1 MMVSPLARKECLFAV
16 GHVLHDTYRIERL
29 IGKGGMA
36 SVFEVTQLRLSKRF
50 ALKVI
55 TAPTAQSSEFML
67 RFRREA
73 EILAKLDHPNVV
85 SVTDFN
91 MTPAG
96 QPYLVMEL
104 LTGEDLAALLQR
116 VGALPPKVALSIF
129 LQAVAAL
136 EVAHAHGI
144 THRDL
149 KPANI
154 FLSSNGV
161 VPYFTKVLDFGI
173 AKSSQAQSSLVTD
186 HLVLMGTPA
195 YMAPEQARGNLAGVD
210 ARSDQFSLALVLYEM
225 LAGKAAFYRPG
236 EPPMNTIC
244 RIIVDDPPP
253 LADPAMNAAIMRAL
267 HKEPAERYPSLA
279 AMAAAVMAAS
289 AVPPEMIVVPERTE
303 RLRTSVPPP
312 PPVDSAS
319 SERKP
324 PSKPPA
330 KECAA
335 SEEKPATPPSFWK
348 AIPEPPPVP
357 PLVEPE
363 LQVQSSSES
372 TNSPAVPEAPPS
384 LLSNKSG
391 QLQTVNPI
399 PTTLRRRWVMGGGA
413 ALVLSVLVI
422 ASWPSPSKPDKQSG
436 GLVLVDLG
444 AATPSVLVKGATVRV
459 PDSGPREREPVKYL
473 ARPGPGE
480 PVGPRVIPRPPVR
493 RARPGVRV
501 KGFSGSSL
509 LVVQV
514 SNCLSKVLS
523 PQGLRDHVG
532 VALSVDVLPSTGPI
546 LLGGWM
552 DRQKRRQFEQ
562 CIGEAGIPIPRHADI
577 KIIEER

>member
-1 MMVSPLARKECLFAV
+1 MVSPLARKECLFAV

-236 EPPMNTIC
+236 EPPMSTIC

-289 AVPPEMIVVPERTE
+289 SVPPEMIVVPERTE
-303 RLRTSVPPP
+303 RMRTALPPL
-312 PPVDSAS
+312 SAEES
-319 SERKP
+319 AGSDRKP
-324 PSKPPA
+324 PGKPPA
-330 KECAA
+330 KEGAA
-335 SEEKPATPPSFWK
+335 VEERPATPPSFWK

-357 PLVEPE
+357 SLAEPE
-363 LQVQSSSES
+363 LRMQSSSDS
-372 TNSPAVPEAPPS
+372 TKSPAVPDAPPS

-391 QLQTVNPI
+391 QLHKVHPVQAAP
-399 PTTLRRRWVMGGGA
+399 RRRWVVGGGA
-413 ALVLSVLVI
+413 VLVLSGLVI
-422 ASWPSPSKPDKQSG
+422 ASWPSSSKPEKQSG
-436 GLVLVDLG
+436 GLVMVDLG
-444 AATPSVLVKGATVRV
+444 TATPSVLVKGATVPV

-509 LVVQV
+509 LVTQI

-562 CIGEAGIPIPRHADI
+562 CIVTPGVIIPVHVDI
-577 KIIEER
+577 KIVEER